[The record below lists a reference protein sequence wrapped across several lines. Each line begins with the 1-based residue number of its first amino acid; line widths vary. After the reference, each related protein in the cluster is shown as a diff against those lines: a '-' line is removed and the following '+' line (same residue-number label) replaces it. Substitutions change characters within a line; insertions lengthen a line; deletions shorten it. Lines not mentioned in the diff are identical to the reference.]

1 MKISKGI
8 IMKSMQD
15 DKIKR
20 ILVACVVLIIVC
32 IVCIFVSIRFVE
44 KYRSKVAETVS
55 LEQKLDDLEREVK
68 KLDIKTRELEAM
80 RYDLSLEKGQISKD
94 YSTIKDKYVY
104 LGKMFKAL
112 ERDVNNLQKVL
123 KIVGDNKADTDIDY
137 GDSGRNESQMR
148 ALQSRNDELIKEL
161 ASRTK
166 EKMILKI
173 ALESQAKRLGLTEEY
188 DTELKKILKIKTPE
202 NYRSFFCENIT
213 I

>member
-188 DTELKKILKIKTPE
+188 DTELKKILKEFVT
-202 NYRSFFCENIT
+202 SLQ
-213 I
+213 